1 MAVLDVFTHLDY
13 KSVDLH
19 AFAAYFGDRNLNIF
33 APISDI
39 ECTDYKEFVKYFPD
53 SVRLS
58 SLLNDEICNY
68 IRIQVLKAN
77 GYLTDRHGYYYSRN
91 NIANPY
97 KFWI

>member
-1 MAVLDVFTHLDY
+1 MAVPEVFTKLNY

-19 AFAAYFGDRNLNIF
+19 AFAAFFGDRSLNIF

-39 ECTDYKEFVKYFPD
+39 LYSDYKEFVKYFPD
-53 SVRLS
+53 SEYLA
-58 SLLNDEICNY
+58 SLLTDDNCNY

-77 GYLTDRHGYYYSRN
+77 GYVTDRYGYYYSKN